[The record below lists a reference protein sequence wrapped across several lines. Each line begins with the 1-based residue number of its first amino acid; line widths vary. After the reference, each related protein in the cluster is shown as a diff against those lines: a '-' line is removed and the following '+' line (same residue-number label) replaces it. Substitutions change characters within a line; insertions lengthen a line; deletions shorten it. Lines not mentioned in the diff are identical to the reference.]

1 MDRADCTQ
9 TTTTLGS
16 QLGVSGTDLEHKLT
30 SVLLYQNSSGT
41 HRAPSNPTQ
50 LLNPSETAEV
60 VSE

>member
-9 TTTTLGS
+9 TTTTFGS
-16 QLGVSGTDLEHKLT
+16 QLGDSGTDYVYSSLSSH
-30 SVLLYQNSSGT
+30 YQNSSGP
-41 HRAPSNPTQ
+41 HRAPSSPTQ